1 MRTEIIYR
9 NYKEENS
16 ETKQKLA
23 DLLDKKLGKLG
34 KYFDAEAIAK
44 VKLSTVGG
52 GKSVM
57 EITIVVDSKQIVRS
71 ETVSDNMFGNID
83 ILVPKLEKQLLKY
96 NTRLT
101 SKLRKIAQAPAKDE
115 KAASD
120 PAETYGKVVKVKNF
134 AISILTVQQAIAE
147 LELLDHN
154 FYVFVNAE
162 DNLVSVVYRRNDGD
176 YGLISPHY

>member
-16 ETKQKLA
+16 DTRQKLA
-23 DLLDKKLGKLG
+23 EILDKKLKKLG

-44 VKLSTVGG
+44 VKLSTIGN
-52 GKSVM
+52 GKFVM
-57 EITIVVDSKQIVRS
+57 EITIVVDNKQIVRT
-71 ETVSDNMFGNID
+71 ETMSDNMFGNID
-83 ILVPKLEKQLLKY
+83 ILIPKLEKQLSKY
-96 NTRLT
+96 NTRLVTKMRKAAQT
-101 SKLRKIAQAPAKDE
+101 SVSDE
-115 KAASD
+115 KTD
-120 PAETYGKVVKVKNF
+120 TEPAETYGKIVKVKNF

-176 YGLISPHY
+176 YGLISPKY